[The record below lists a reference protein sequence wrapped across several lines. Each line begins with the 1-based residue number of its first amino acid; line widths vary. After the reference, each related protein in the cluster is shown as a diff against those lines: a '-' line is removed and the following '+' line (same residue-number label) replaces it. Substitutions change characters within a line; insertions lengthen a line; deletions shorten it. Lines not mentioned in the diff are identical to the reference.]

1 MEGRQKAASVPSVPF
16 MPARRWHWPS
26 LATLTVSVLINV
38 IWIVAFVWLVCIG
51 FDIWLEHTDKLPR
64 ILWRGTK
71 I

>member
-1 MEGRQKAASVPSVPF
+1 VPLVPF

-38 IWIVAFVWLVCIG
+38 LWIVLLAWAVCVSV
-51 FDIWLEHTDKLPR
+51 DLWLEHTDKLPR
-64 ILWRGTK
+64 MLWRGTK

>member
-1 MEGRQKAASVPSVPF
+1 MPSVPF

-38 IWIVAFVWLVCIG
+38 LWIVVFVWVVGLG
-51 FDIWLEHTDKLPR
+51 MDIWLEHADKLPR
-64 ILWRGTK
+64 MLWRGTK